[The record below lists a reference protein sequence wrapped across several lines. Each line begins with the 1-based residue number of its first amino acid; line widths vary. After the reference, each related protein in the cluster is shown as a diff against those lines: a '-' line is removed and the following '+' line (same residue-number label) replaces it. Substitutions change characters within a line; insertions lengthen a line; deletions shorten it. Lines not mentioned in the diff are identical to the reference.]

1 MFRVKYFQY
10 MNVYDNKGKYLGF
23 IKDIA
28 INYHKSRVIGFKL
41 SSKGIFSK
49 ERYILS
55 EDIIA
60 MNEKVIDTK
69 SIKDKFLCF
78 SDIKSLD
85 IIDSSGG
92 IVGVLEDLI
101 IDLGDYSIKGIV
113 ANPGIL
119 IKMMRGKEIILITE
133 TILGDYSIAYFGDRN
148 KVKLVSLSTKELGE
162 HNDEKTVD

>member
-28 INYHKSRVIGFKL
+28 IDYHKSIVLGFKL
-41 SSKGIFSK
+41 SIKGVFSK
-49 ERYILS
+49 ERYILVK
-55 EDIIA
+55 DIVA
-60 MNEKVIDTK
+60 MNEKAIVTK
-69 SIKDKFLCF
+69 SVKDKFLCF

-101 IDLGDYSIKGIV
+101 IDLRDYSIKAIV
-113 ANPGIL
+113 VNPGIL
-119 IKMMRGKEIILITE
+119 AKITRGKEIILIKE
-133 TILGDYSIAYFGDRN
+133 TILGDYSIAYLGDRN
-148 KVKLVSLSTKELGE
+148 KVKLISLSAKELGD
-162 HNDEKTVD
+162 HSDEKVMD

>member
-28 INYHKSRVIGFKL
+28 IDYHKSIVIGFKL
-41 SSKGIFSK
+41 SLKGVFLK
-49 ERYILS
+49 ERYILV
-55 EDIIA
+55 EDIVA
-60 MNEKVIDTK
+60 MNEKAIVTK
-69 SIKDKFLCF
+69 CVKDKFLCF

-85 IIDSSGG
+85 IVSLSGD

-101 IDLGDYSIKGIV
+101 IDLKDYSIKAIV
-113 ANPGIL
+113 VNPGIL
-119 IKMMRGKEIILITE
+119 TKIMKGKEIILINE

-162 HNDEKTVD
+162 HNDEKIMD

>member
-28 INYHKSRVIGFKL
+28 IDYHKSIVIGFKL
-41 SSKGIFSK
+41 SLKGVFSK
-49 ERYILS
+49 ERYILV
-55 EDIIA
+55 EDIVA
-60 MNEKVIDTK
+60 MNEKAIVTK
-69 SIKDKFLCF
+69 CVKDKFLCF

-85 IIDSSGG
+85 IVSLSGD

-101 IDLGDYSIKGIV
+101 IDPKDYSIKAIV
-113 ANPGIL
+113 VNPGIL
-119 IKMMRGKEIILITE
+119 TKIMKGKEIILINE

-162 HNDEKTVD
+162 HNDEKIMD